1 MAVKTQWLYLPK
13 ITVNNN
19 KLILKTLQK
28 SMKMSTINAFKIRN
42 NRSLMLQDLNLNEIS
57 I

>member
-1 MAVKTQWLYLPK
+1 MAVKTQWFYLPK

-28 SMKMSTINAFKIRN
+28 SMKISTINAFKIQN
-42 NRSLMLQDLNLNEIS
+42 NRSLLLQDLNLNEIS